1 MKKNRFDTVLSYA
14 QERADK
20 VRGHIDQEYG
30 KVKPLNTELTPA
42 VDILYTYEKLMLP
55 ENQTIVQEL
64 IGIHGMPAF
73 LGYRKKAL
81 RSKEARGL

>member
-1 MKKNRFDTVLSYA
+1 MKLNRFDAVLGKA
-14 QERADK
+14 EARAGK
-20 VRGHIDQEYG
+20 VRSYIDREYG